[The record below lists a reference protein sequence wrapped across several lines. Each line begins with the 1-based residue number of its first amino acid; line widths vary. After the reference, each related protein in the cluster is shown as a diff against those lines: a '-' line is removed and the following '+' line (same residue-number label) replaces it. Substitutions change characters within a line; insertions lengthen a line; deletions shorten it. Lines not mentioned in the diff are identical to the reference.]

1 MADYT
6 RKQLRERWEKAK
18 ENMSDPDT
26 VASMALHIVPGMW
39 EVRLFPRWLFRNF
52 LDRKIIE
59 PHVSTFP
66 SAYKVPDS
74 AIMSRNM
81 TYDPDSGDTQEW
93 GWFSWR
99 YYLDTKELCY
109 VLELNYNVHPEGKKT
124 LPLVKGILDI
134 ALVENQT
141 SIIGKFKWR
150 SPLLQKIPLIRR
162 IGFIKAHRLLF
173 YFEMKKIEDAG
184 QITCQNKTGYARQGG
199 RNEWDH
205 SKDVIRFPKG
215 SKSWIEEYQFR
226 SFYPYSQYGKCI
238 ARFHTTDGETFTG
251 EDDIFQ

>member
-6 RKQLRERWEKAK
+6 RKQLKERWEKAK
-18 ENMSDPDT
+18 ENMSDPGT
-26 VASMALHIVPGMW
+26 LAAMALHVVPGIW
-39 EVRLFPRWLFRNF
+39 EVRLYPRWLFRNF
-52 LDRKIIE
+52 LNRKIIVA
-59 PHVSTFP
+59 HVLTFP
-66 SAYKVPDS
+66 SAYGVPDS
-74 AIMSRNM
+74 AMMSRNM

-93 GWFSWR
+93 GWFNWR
-99 YYLDTKELCY
+99 YYVDTKELCY
-109 VLELNYNVHPEGKKT
+109 VLELNYNVPQKGKKA
-124 LPLVKGILDI
+124 LPLVKGILDL

-162 IGFIKAHRLLF
+162 IPFVKAHRLLF
-173 YFEMKKIEDAG
+173 YFEMEKIEDAG
-184 QITCQNKTGYARQGG
+184 EITCQNKTGYARQGG

-205 SKDVIRFPKG
+205 SKDVIEFPKG
-215 SKSWIEEYQFR
+215 SEPWGKVLFVLIGDPTGE
-226 SFYPYSQYGKCI
+226 GKCI